1 MKVDQISIFNFV
13 ENDEIKDA
21 LKLLEIGQEVRLLG
35 YEIRLTDYGYEI
47 ENEDEHIGFLSF
59 DDCYTK
65 INK

>member
-21 LKLLEIGQEVRLLG
+21 LKLLEIGQEVSLLG